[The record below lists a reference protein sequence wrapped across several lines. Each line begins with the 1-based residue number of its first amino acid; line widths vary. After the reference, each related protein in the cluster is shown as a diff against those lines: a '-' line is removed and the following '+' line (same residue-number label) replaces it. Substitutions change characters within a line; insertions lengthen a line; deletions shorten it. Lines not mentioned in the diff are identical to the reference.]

1 MDPITIA
8 LGLASVVP
16 NIIKWITGNSNAAA
30 TAQKVV
36 DIASTVTGHP
46 VTDSASGSAM
56 VEAVKANPTLA
67 LQIQTEID
75 NSKFQLAKLASDET
89 VALHQADVT
98 ADANTANVMIAETKS
113 EHWLSWCWRPVC
125 GLTWCAMTVLVYVV
139 LPLCKIPVPTIPS
152 EVWLGYTAILG
163 VASFFRGKAQADQNV
178 QNAPAP
184 SQQG

>member
-56 VEAVKANPTLA
+56 VEAV
-67 LQIQTEID
+67 
-75 NSKFQLAKLASDET
+75 
-89 VALHQADVT
+89 ALHQADVT

-125 GLTWCAMTVLVYVV
+125 GLTWCAMTVLV
-139 LPLCKIPVPTIPS
+139 
-152 EVWLGYTAILG
+152 
-163 VASFFRGKAQADQNV
+163 
-178 QNAPAP
+178 
-184 SQQG
+184 